1 MINEIYYDYVGYW
14 KKEGT
19 LNKQDSLSFRVT
31 REHDVQ
37 IPPLLEAVK
46 KINPKSILEVGAGWG
61 RIVKEIRKISDAE
74 YLALDLS
81 YDRLKMI
88 DDKTIGRKVI
98 DFMDFNSIERRYD
111 LIIAVEVLMHIP
123 PDIIT
128 QFVAKMKVMG
138 KTLITLDYDPQE
150 PRDIVLAEHNFLHDY
165 KKLLPFAE
173 INQVNY
179 VQKMRVWK

>member
-1 MINEIYYDYVGYW
+1 MINEIYYDYVDYW

-19 LNKQDSLSFRVT
+19 LNKQNSLSFRLT

-46 KINPKSILEVGAGWG
+46 KINPKSILEIGACWG

-98 DFMDFNSIERRYD
+98 DFMD
-111 LIIAVEVLMHIP
+111 
-123 PDIIT
+123 
-128 QFVAKMKVMG
+128 
-138 KTLITLDYDPQE
+138 
-150 PRDIVLAEHNFLHDY
+150 
-165 KKLLPFAE
+165 
-173 INQVNY
+173 
-179 VQKMRVWK
+179 